1 MASANLHEL
10 FVDEIRDIYH
20 AEQQL
25 TRALPKLAR
34 RASSDTLRRAIEQHL
49 EETRGQVG
57 RLEQVFE
64 MLDEKASGKPCAGMA
79 GIIEEADDLLKDE
92 GKGAVLDAAIVAGAQ
107 RAEHYEMAA
116 YGSVIAWARAMGET
130 DVADLL
136 EQTLEEEKAA
146 DAMLTGIA
154 EDGVNQAAM
163 NGGTA

>member
-79 GIIEEADDLLKDE
+79 GIIEEADDLL
-92 GKGAVLDAAIVAGAQ
+92 
-107 RAEHYEMAA
+107 
-116 YGSVIAWARAMGET
+116 
-130 DVADLL
+130 
-136 EQTLEEEKAA
+136 
-146 DAMLTGIA
+146 
-154 EDGVNQAAM
+154 
-163 NGGTA
+163 

>member
-1 MASANLHEL
+1 M
-10 FVDEIRDIYH
+10 
-20 AEQQL
+20 
-25 TRALPKLAR
+25 
-34 RASSDTLRRAIEQHL
+34 
-49 EETRGQVG
+49 
-57 RLEQVFE
+57 
-64 MLDEKASGKPCAGMA
+64 
-79 GIIEEADDLLKDE
+79 
-92 GKGAVLDAAIVAGAQ
+92 LDAAIVAGAQ